1 MISWDP
7 FYSAFIIMYLYL
19 SIPPSQFPYLTKSDL
34 HLLIIRDS
42 ESDIAWKLSL
52 KSLNVL
58 TFFFFQSKHPHIIYE
73 SIEKPHQH
81 CGVLD
86 NQLRSTGTRSRREA
100 HQRENNKVIASEH
113 GIHKF
118 SSPLT
123 AEYNVSWV
131 RTRRDV
137 RYVPKFVETALVLD
151 KAMVSTTQDLIG
163 HIGI

>member
-1 MISWDP
+1 M
-7 FYSAFIIMYLYL
+7 
-19 SIPPSQFPYLTKSDL
+19 
-34 HLLIIRDS
+34 LIIRDS

-86 NQLRSTGTRSRREA
+86 NQLRSSGTRSRREA
-100 HQRENNKVIASEH
+100 HKEHDGVITSQH
-113 GIHKF
+113 QIHKF

-151 KAMVSTTQDLIG
+151 KAMVSTTQDLIK
-163 HIGI
+163 HIGILVKYWIEYFKEIWIF